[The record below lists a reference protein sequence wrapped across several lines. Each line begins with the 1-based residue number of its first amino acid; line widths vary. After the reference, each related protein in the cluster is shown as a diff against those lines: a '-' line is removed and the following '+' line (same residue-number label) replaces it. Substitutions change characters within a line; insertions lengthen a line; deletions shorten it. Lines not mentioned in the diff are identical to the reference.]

1 MIATLLNHCGNN
13 YLVHYTGGVLIQ
25 VYHVHERLPLSVKL
39 RLKNADGRLQV
50 NVSYDPK
57 DGWSF
62 KR

>member
-1 MIATLLNHCGNN
+1 MIATLLTHCGNN

-25 VYHVHERLPLSVKL
+25 VYPIHERLPLSVKL

-50 NVSYDPK
+50 NASYDPK